1 MRTST
6 KSFASLF
13 FAAVTFAIS
22 TALLTAQTNSATD
35 GAAPGGR
42 GARGGG
48 FGAFGGRG
56 GPPPA
61 WVEAGYDDH
70 QNMMNQLGIK
80 ALRPGKSGNN
90 QNGPGFDEA
99 TANDWMSSMP
109 DALTT
114 KD

>member
-1 MRTST
+1 MHIFTRSSSLLFLGTVTLAVST
-6 KSFASLF
+6 G
-13 FAAVTFAIS
+13 
-22 TALLTAQTNSATD
+22 LLAAQTNSAGE

-42 GARGGG
+42 GGRGGG

-99 TANDWMSSMP
+99 TANDWM
-109 DALTT
+109 
-114 KD
+114 